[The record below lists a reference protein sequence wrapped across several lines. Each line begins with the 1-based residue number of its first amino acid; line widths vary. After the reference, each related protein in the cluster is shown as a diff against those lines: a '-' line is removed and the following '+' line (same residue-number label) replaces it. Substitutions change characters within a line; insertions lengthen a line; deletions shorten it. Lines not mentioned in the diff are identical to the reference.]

1 MKKKLKI
8 KIFFLKKLKKE
19 KNLKIQIK
27 LNFFNLFK
35 IIIDTGDFIIKRFL
49 KFVWFKQRWNFTF
62 FTTIA

>member
-35 IIIDTGDFIIKRFL
+35 IIIDTGDFIIKRF
-49 KFVWFKQRWNFTF
+49 
-62 FTTIA
+62 